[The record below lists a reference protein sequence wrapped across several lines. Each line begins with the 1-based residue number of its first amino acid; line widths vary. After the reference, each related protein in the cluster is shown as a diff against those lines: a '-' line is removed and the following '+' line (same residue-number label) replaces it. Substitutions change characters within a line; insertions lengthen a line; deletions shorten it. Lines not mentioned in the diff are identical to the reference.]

1 MWQGDP
7 SADDTRGSMKY
18 APLPWV
24 HLADALKTSL
34 RRLRIVLEE
43 PAFTSERTFVRLHDG
58 PRSESITETRPL
70 LTIAGNHERG
80 WLRRLEL
87 LDRPDQQLDILSLD
101 QPADGDKDDPVSQS
115 KPRPFAFGRNQSP

>member
-1 MWQGDP
+1 
-7 SADDTRGSMKY
+7 MKY

-70 LTIAGNHERG
+70 LTGQTTLSARERAAVEILHEAGPSHSKKGRFSLTKAQVGRLLAFAGDVPLEVEGKGSIA
-80 WLRRLEL
+80 
-87 LDRPDQQLDILSLD
+87 
-101 QPADGDKDDPVSQS
+101 VV
-115 KPRPFAFGRNQSP
+115 PRPARITVA